1 MPVPVPEPIEDPEL
15 HQMPRRSRQQDRAR
29 AMAKAQSPPGKGKK
43 RSSDTVAKDM
53 KKGTGKKVKFSTDTV
68 EDKTP
73 RTDPGGAI
81 KDSVLRE
88 LIGSGY
94 VKVVRRA
101 PTKRN

>member
-1 MPVPVPEPIEDPEL
+1 
-15 HQMPRRSRQQDRAR
+15 
-29 AMAKAQSPPGKGKK
+29 
-43 RSSDTVAKDM
+43 M

-73 RTDPGGAI
+73 RMDQETGI

-88 LIGSGY
+88 LLGSGY

-101 PTKRN
+101 PSRRNWFCDVFRFQLNKEVYSFTVLQLYLYSSCYYISE

>member
-1 MPVPVPEPIEDPEL
+1 
-15 HQMPRRSRQQDRAR
+15 
-29 AMAKAQSPPGKGKK
+29 MAKARSPPGKGKK
-43 RSSDTVAKDM
+43 RSSDTVGAKDTT

-73 RTDPGGAI
+73 RTDQGAGI

-101 PTKRN
+101 PTRRN

>member
-1 MPVPVPEPIEDPEL
+1 
-15 HQMPRRSRQQDRAR
+15 MPRRSRTQDRAR
-29 AMAKAQSPPGKGKK
+29 AMAKARSLPAKGKK
-43 RSSDTVAKDM
+43 RSSNTVAKDT

-73 RTDPGGAI
+73 CMDQGALI
-81 KDSVLRE
+81 KDSFLRE

-101 PTKRN
+101 PTRRN